1 MRRTVLIKDG
11 ENCFQQRGVYS
22 SKGSSVRKKKEIRK
36 FCKKLSMNVNLPV
49 EYNAEK
55 YDLNYKSHIYN
66 TKTMTQSYKPVN
78 SKPIYTFP
86 D

>member
-1 MRRTVLIKDG
+1 MEKIVFSKEEFIHPKDHLW
-11 ENCFQQRGVYS
+11 E
-22 SKGSSVRKKKEIRK
+22 KKKEIRK
-36 FCKKLSMNVNLPV
+36 FCKKISMNVNLPV

-78 SKPIYTFP
+78 SKPVYTFP

>member
-1 MRRTVLIKDG
+1 MEKIVFSKEEFIHPKD
-11 ENCFQQRGVYS
+11 Q
-22 SKGSSVRKKKEIRK
+22 KKKIRK

-78 SKPIYTFP
+78 SKPVYTFP